1 MTISFG
7 FNIVTC
13 DTGVIRLDNCH
24 IILYALYFMHSFIT
38 IPTVFISTVTPF
50 INLIFRELGTVG
62 SGAGLGPGLSL
73 QTINT
78 IEERETEAHTV
89 TPNQR
94 HKTPDPLNEKK
105 KI

>member
-78 IEERETEAHTV
+78 IEGRETGAHTE
-89 TPNQR
+89 P
-94 HKTPDPLNEKK
+94 KTQNTRSLK
-105 KI
+105 